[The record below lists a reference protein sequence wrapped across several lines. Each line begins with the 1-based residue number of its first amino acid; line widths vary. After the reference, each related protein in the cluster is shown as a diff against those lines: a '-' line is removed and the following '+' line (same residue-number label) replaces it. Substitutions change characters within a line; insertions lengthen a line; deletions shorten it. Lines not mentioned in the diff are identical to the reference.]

1 VFILVRMSGAKALI
15 ESLKMEKVE
24 VIFGF
29 PGGAIMPV
37 YDELLDSGIRH
48 VLVRHEQSAAHMAD
62 GYARVSGRVGVCMAT
77 SGPGS
82 TNLVTGIATA
92 HMDSS
97 PIVAFT
103 GQVARPFIGKDS
115 FQEIDIIGITANIVK
130 HNYQVRDPKEIPTV
144 VRTAFHIASTSR
156 KGPVLVDLPRD
167 VQTEIA
173 DIEIPGKIDLPEKGP
188 YEVFSEKNVE
198 DAVKILVEAE
208 KPVILAG
215 GGVLSSNVTKELLMI
230 AEYLQIPVTTTLMAK
245 GCIPEDHP
253 LALGMVGMHG
263 TPYANKALA
272 EADVIFA
279 VGCRFSD
286 RSTGGGFSGKSKI
299 IHVDVDASEVG
310 KNVDVTIALVGEAK
324 KALNKILEK
333 IKEKVKAKTFN
344 KWVEYVEKL
353 KQTYPLPSYEDV
365 EEKPLKPPKLM
376 KILREILPE
385 KAIVATEVGQNQ
397 MWAAIYFK
405 TYFPRTFIS
414 SGGLGTM
421 GFGFPAALGA
431 KVAKPDV
438 PVVDIAGDGSFLMNE
453 HELATSVEEKIPV
466 TVIILDNRVLGMV
479 AQWQRLIYK
488 GRYSQVHLGCSP
500 DFIKLAEAYG
510 AIGVKAET
518 YDEFRKVVKE
528 AIKSEITTVIDVP
541 ISSEEN
547 VEPIVLPRGVLV
559 HSTG

>member
-1 VFILVRMSGAKALI
+1 MSGAKALV
-15 ESLKMEKVE
+15 ESLKRERVE

-48 VLVRHEQSAAHMAD
+48 ILVRHEQAAAHMAD
-62 GYARVSGRVGVCMAT
+62 GYARVTGKVGVCMAT

-103 GQVARPFIGKDS
+103 GQVARPFIGKDA

-130 HNYQVRDPKEIPTV
+130 HNYQVRDAKKLPSIVK
-144 VRTAFHIASTSR
+144 TAFYIASTGR

-167 VQTEIA
+167 VQTEVT
-173 DIEIPGKIDLPEKGP
+173 DIEFTDKLDLPEKGP
-188 YEVFSEKNVE
+188 YENLSEFHVE
-198 DAVKILVEAE
+198 EAAKILLEAE

-215 GGVLSSNVTKELLMI
+215 GGVISSNVCQELLAL
-230 AEYLQIPVTTTLMAK
+230 AEYLNIPVATTLMAK

-253 LALGMVGMHG
+253 LALGMIGMHG
-263 TPYANKALA
+263 TPYGNRTLS
-272 EADVIFA
+272 EADIIFA

-286 RSTGGGFSGKSKI
+286 RSISGEINFNKKTRI
-299 IHVDVDASEVG
+299 IHLDIDASEIG
-310 KNVDVTIALVGEAK
+310 KNVDATVALLGDAKEA
-324 KALNKILEK
+324 LTKILERV
-333 IKEKVKAKTFN
+333 KEKSEPKKSSE
-344 KWVEYVEKL
+344 WLEYVEKL
-353 KQTYPLPSYEDV
+353 KQIHPLPSYEETD
-365 EEKPLKPPKLM
+365 EKYMKPPKLM
-376 KILREILPE
+376 KILREILP
-385 KAIVATEVGQNQ
+385 KNAVVATEVGQNQ

-405 TYFPRTFIS
+405 TYFPRTFIT

-431 KVAKPDV
+431 KVGKPDV
-438 PVVDIAGDGSFLMNE
+438 PVVDIAGDGSFIMNE

-479 AQWQRLIYK
+479 AQWQRIIYR
-488 GRYSQVHLGCSP
+488 GRYSQVHLGSSP
-500 DFIKLAEAYG
+500 DFVKLAEAYG
-510 AIGVKAET
+510 AIGVRVQSYE
-518 YDEFRKVVKE
+518 EFRKAVKE
-528 AIKSEITTVIDVP
+528 AIKSDVTTVIDVP
-541 ISSEEN
+541 IHSEED
-547 VEPIVLPRGVLV
+547 VQPIVLPKGVLS
-559 HSTG
+559 HSVG